1 MAEMTQ
7 VDAATAPTPE
17 DANLFLKLK
26 TWIIEDKGH
35 WVSSGWWQ
43 EAKEAYDFVAGHG
56 QWTQVERTAI
66 ETPPG
71 GAPRVPITINLTQ
84 TYHHAVTGM
93 EINNRH
99 DTIFLPRG
107 NRPGPVKKSELLS
120 AGSEYMA
127 QECNAEKVQSRAFG
141 DTWKTGLGFIETR
154 LDYDEDPEGKY
165 VEDRI
170 SPLEMLIDC
179 NARADNVSDARRM
192 THIKSKIPIAD
203 ARAMFPDVVDEDLD
217 ASWIELDTGAGG
229 PKPEEVRKMKLE
241 NSLGPTEQGTVTL
254 VRIQWWEREPYYKI
268 VNPQNPQQTADVSP
282 DQYRQLSARFE
293 ADTGMKLNGVPL
305 NRRVYKQAWL
315 GSKLLKVE
323 PAPCKDHFSWTVI
336 TGAPDENKGVWYGF
350 VRVAKDPQKWLNK
363 WMTQYLHILNT
374 TAKGGLLMEKSA
386 VDDIAEFNRTYAQP
400 DIATEVNDNA
410 LSAGKVIPKPG
421 AAMGDGYVRL
431 IEFAMGVMPKT
442 IGISIEQ
449 LGLRDA
455 NQPGVL
461 EQMRKQATMTILAPM
476 FDSLRQARI
485 HIGRKRLYFIQNY
498 LADGRFI
505 RVMGENGMEYRQ
517 LIKDEVSGKYD
528 IMVEEA
534 PTSPDRA
541 EINLR
546 KLGPLFMS
554 AWEQQQWDVVA
565 ILLPYMTFPA
575 DVAEK
580 LTQLYQQMKEDPQ
593 MQAEQQAQKQI
604 AQQGAI
610 AKVEKDKASAAQGFA
625 SAERDQVGALVD
637 LLQAGI
643 SVTRERREQ
652 INPQPQEAA
661 AAQ

>member
-1 MAEMTQ
+1 MTQ

-17 DANLFLKLK
+17 DASLFLKLK

-56 QWTQVERTAI
+56 QWTQAERTAL
-66 ETPPG
+66 ESPDG
-71 GAPRVPITINLTQ
+71 GSPRVPITMNMVQ
-84 TYHHAVTGM
+84 TYFHAVAGM

-99 DTIFLPRG
+99 DTVYLPRG
-107 NRPGPVKKSELLS
+107 NAPGPVKKSELLS
-120 AGSEYMA
+120 AASEFIAKECGA
-127 QECNAEKVQSRAFG
+127 QKRQSRAFQ
-141 DTWKTGLGFIETR
+141 DAVKTGLGFIESR
-154 LDYDEDPEGKY
+154 LDYDEDPDGKY
-165 VEDRI
+165 IEDRI
-170 SPLEMLIDC
+170 SPLEMLVDC
-179 NARADNVSDARRM
+179 NARDDNLSDARRM
-192 THIKSKIPIAD
+192 THIKSKIPIVD
-203 ARAMFPDVVDEDLD
+203 ARAMFPDAVDEDLD

-229 PKPEEVRKMKLE
+229 LRPEEVRKMKLE

-282 DQYRQLSARFE
+282 DQYKQLSARFE
-293 ADTGMKLNGVPL
+293 TDTGMKLNGVPL

-336 TGAPDENKGVWYGF
+336 TGAPDENKGVWYGM

-363 WMTQYLHILNT
+363 WLTNALHMFNT
-374 TAKGGLLMEKSA
+374 TAKGGLLMEESA

-400 DIATEVNDNA
+400 DIATQVRDGAISGN
-410 LSAGKVIPKPG
+410 KVIPKPG
-421 AAMGDGYVRL
+421 AAMVDNQLRL
-431 IEFAMGVMPKT
+431 TELAMSFMPRA

-455 NQPGVL
+455 NQAGVL
-461 EQMRKQATMTILAPM
+461 EQMRKQSTMTIMAPM
-476 FDSLRQARI
+476 FDGLRQARLAV
-485 HIGRKRLYFIQNY
+485 GKKRLYFIQHY

-505 RVMGENGMEYRQ
+505 RVLGENGMEYRA
-517 LIKDEVSGKYD
+517 LLKDEVSGKYD
-528 IMVEEA
+528 VEVEEA
-534 PTSPDRA
+534 PTSPDVA
-541 EINLR
+541 EANLR

-554 AWEQQQWDVVA
+554 AWENQQWDIVA
-565 ILLPYMTFPA
+565 ILLPYMMFPA
-575 DVAEK
+575 DVTEK
-580 LTQLYQQMKEDPQ
+580 MMAHYQKMKADPQ

-604 AQQGAI
+604 AQQGAV

-661 AAQ
+661 GAPT